1 MGGSYRYL
9 EDCGKFHAF
18 NAFAKLGTR
27 SPFVHLVPSLRGST
41 VRPLR
46 VAYNR
51 RSVVERVAKVFG
63 VPLSHGRIV
72 SARLNGA
79 IALDICRD
87 FTFCSAECEAIYIRR
102 SRKTLGGRL

>member
-1 MGGSYRYL
+1 M
-9 EDCGKFHAF
+9 
-18 NAFAKLGTR
+18 
-27 SPFVHLVPSLRGST
+27 
-41 VRPLR
+41 R

-102 SRKTLGGRL
+102 SRKTLGGRLWGEEKGRERKDAIRNRRRRKQKNY